1 MSDAVNEAELGRSKY
16 STTPKEHL
24 YHLLTIGWEPNSPL
38 IIKYVSENGL
48 TKDLNDWLALNK
60 SAATSK

>member
-1 MSDAVNEAELGRSKY
+1 MADAVNEAELGRSKY

-24 YHLLTIGWEPNSPL
+24 YHLLTIGWEVNSPL
-38 IIKYVSENGL
+38 IVKYVAENGL

-60 SAATSK
+60 VAAGK

>member
-1 MSDAVNEAELGRSKY
+1 MSDAVNESELGRSKY
-16 STTPKEHL
+16 NTTPKEHL

-38 IIKYVSENGL
+38 IVKYVSENGL

-60 SAATSK
+60 VSAANK